1 MVNKHKGP
9 VREVSEAVAVRAF
22 AFIGADVERLGDFL
36 AATGIGPDMIR
47 KAARD
52 PAFLSGVLDYVAGDE
67 RLLVAC
73 AKEVDLT
80 PEDIMRAQS
89 VLSGG
94 PHERDVP

>member
-1 MVNKHKGP
+1 MVNKPEGP

-22 AFIGADVERLGDFL
+22 AFIAGDVERLGAFL

-52 PAFLSGVLDYVAGDE
+52 PGFLGGVLDYVAGDE
-67 RLLVAC
+67 SLLVAC
-73 AKEVDLT
+73 AKEIDLK
-80 PEDIMRAQS
+80 PEDIMRAHA